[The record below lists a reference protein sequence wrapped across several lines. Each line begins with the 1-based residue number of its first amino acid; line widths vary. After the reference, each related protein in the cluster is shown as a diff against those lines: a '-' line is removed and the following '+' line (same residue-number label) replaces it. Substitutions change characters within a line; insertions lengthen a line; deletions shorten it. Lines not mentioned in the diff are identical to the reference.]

1 MTLVRWSPLVSTLF
15 ESPSYPTAAVRRWVP
30 QFDLVETADHYV
42 VHADLPGLAQDDVTI
57 EVEDRVLTI
66 SGERAATTTTE
77 DARALRVERA
87 GGTFR
92 RQLTLPDGVDA
103 DGITATFE
111 HGVLTVSVP
120 KPVAI
125 APRRV
130 EITPVAAAA

>member
-15 ESPSYPTAAVRRWVP
+15 DSPSYPTAAVRRWVP
-30 QFDLVETADHYV
+30 QFDLVEAKDHYL
-42 VHADLPGLAQDDVTI
+42 VHADLPGLGQDDVTI
-57 EVEDRVLTI
+57 EVEDRVLTV

-87 GGTFR
+87 GGQFR
-92 RQLTLPDGVDA
+92 RQLTLPEGVDA
-103 DGITATFE
+103 DAITATFE
-111 HGVLTVSVP
+111 HGVLTVRVP

-130 EITPVAAAA
+130 AITAGGAA